1 MRAKKVAV
9 IGELGLVAFLNVISA
24 RLYSLDRESLIFL
37 FFFPLSFLHDLSLIL
52 FFGLKSNLSSPREI
66 IMIRSW
72 PLRTGHCQDPLA

>member
-52 FFGLKSNLSSPREI
+52 FLV
-66 IMIRSW
+66 
-72 PLRTGHCQDPLA
+72 